1 MVICVRDRIDEHV
14 ERWQRELPELEPRVE
29 AITARMHLL
38 VRFLR
43 QGRQHA
49 LAGQTLQW
57 WEYKTLLELRRRGKP
72 YRATP
77 KELAAALGLS
87 PAGVTKRL
95 TALERQGYV
104 SRSHDTGD
112 RRLVHVTLTRQGHQ
126 AWRRATSSE
135 SEIEKKLI
143 SQLTVSEQ
151 DELARLL
158 RCLLIASES
167 L

>member
-1 MVICVRDRIDEHV
+1 VVGVQDPARAASA
-14 ERWQRELPELEPRVE
+14 REALPGNTEGAGSRAGAL
-29 AITARMHLL
+29 TG
-38 VRFLR
+38 
-43 QGRQHA
+43 GRH
-49 LAGQTLQW
+49 
-57 WEYKTLLELRRRGKP
+57 E
-72 YRATP
+72 TP
-77 KELAAALGLS
+77 D
-87 PAGVTKRL
+87 
-95 TALERQGYV
+95 ALERQGYV

-158 RCLLIASES
+158 RRLLIASEA